1 MQIWGET
8 KDCGMDIYYYG
19 MDDFLKSITIES
31 CMHITKAYIKNCYF
45 VLNQKVVARLLH
57 LIFLRKILARK
68 PATFHIQTR
77 CEQFK
82 PTLPILTENRML
94 KNVELNS
101 KRLKTRNLNEGD
113 IEKLFKIYSDK
124 EPMKFRGSKPMNKI
138 ADASKMI
145 FDQTIEKNNIIKIRK
160 AIIKKEN
167 KELIGTLL
175 LECDK
180 SFPNRCE
187 IGFSFEK
194 SEWNNGYGKETLDM
208 VLEKLKTIN
217 SIKEVKA
224 WCIKKNIAS

>member
-1 MQIWGET
+1 
-8 KDCGMDIYYYG
+8 
-19 MDDFLKSITIES
+19 
-31 CMHITKAYIKNCYF
+31 
-45 VLNQKVVARLLH
+45 
-57 LIFLRKILARK
+57 
-68 PATFHIQTR
+68 
-77 CEQFK
+77 
-82 PTLPILTENRML
+82 ML

-124 EPMKFRGSKPMNKI
+124 ESMKFRGSKPMNKI

-160 AIIKKEN
+160 AIIKKKN

-224 WCIKKNIAS
+224 WCIKKNIASVKILEKKGFTRINHNEFPESYLFIKELKKNCSQQCI

>member
-1 MQIWGET
+1 M
-8 KDCGMDIYYYG
+8 KV
-19 MDDFLKSITIES
+19 FLSELAES
-31 CMHITKAYIKNCYF
+31 K
-45 VLNQKVVARLLH
+45 LLKLSEYLLENWNLKTTNH
-57 LIFLRKILARK
+57 TR
-68 PATFHIQTR
+68 TR

-124 EPMKFRGSKPMNKI
+124 ESMKFRGSKPMNKI

-167 KELIGTLL
+167 KELIGLY
-175 LECDK
+175 
-180 SFPNRCE
+180 F
-187 IGFSFEK
+187 
-194 SEWNNGYGKETLDM
+194 WNATNHFLTDVKLDFH
-208 VLEKLKTIN
+208 
-217 SIKEVKA
+217 S
-224 WCIKKNIAS
+224 KKVN

>member
-1 MQIWGET
+1 M
-8 KDCGMDIYYYG
+8 KV
-19 MDDFLKSITIES
+19 FLSELAES
-31 CMHITKAYIKNCYF
+31 K
-45 VLNQKVVARLLH
+45 LLKLSEYLLENWNLKTTNH
-57 LIFLRKILARK
+57 TR
-68 PATFHIQTR
+68 TR

-124 EPMKFRGSKPMNKI
+124 ESMKFRGSKPMNKI

-224 WCIKKNIAS
+224 WCIKKNIASVKILEKKGFTRINQNEFPESYLFIKELKKTAHNN